1 MRAPFCLYCPSRT
14 TVFLFYRGFE
24 VALVIFYLKV
34 VEFLGVDG
42 EEEGVCF
49 VVFRNIGADGIDGIH
64 ISHYIRLYEGVED
77 FVLEKYILPL
87 APPTE
92 VYLVHHSLRSGA
104 MSRRVSI
111 FNM

>member
-1 MRAPFCLYCPSRT
+1 M
-14 TVFLFYRGFE
+14 VFLFHRG
-24 VALVIFYLKV
+24 LVVFDPKV

-92 VYLVHHSLRSGA
+92 VYLVHHSLRS
-104 MSRRVSI
+104 VL
-111 FNM
+111 